1 MKIWVKIGE
10 NEQKMYKKIGAD
22 PGVVLWWVNKEI
34 VKILEET
41 ENIYGVLNDLDEE
54 TLVEGLIETAIRTKD
69 RREEQQRI
77 NEKEKQD
84 NLRKKLKMGK
94 IRRKHLDSL
103 MKSEV

>member
-10 NEQKMYKKIGAD
+10 NEQKLYKKIGAD

-94 IRRKHLDSL
+94 IRRKHLENVSL
-103 MKSEV
+103 

>member
-10 NEQKMYKKIGAD
+10 NEQKLYKKIGAD
-22 PGVVLWWVNKEI
+22 PGVVLWWVNKKI

-94 IRRKHLDSL
+94 IRRKHLENVSL
-103 MKSEV
+103 

>member
-1 MKIWVKIGE
+1 MKIWVKISE
-10 NEQKMYKKIGAD
+10 KEQKTYKKIGAD
-22 PGVVLWWVNKEI
+22 PSIVLWWVNKEI
-34 VKILEET
+34 VKIIEET

-94 IRRKHLDSL
+94 IRSKHLDSL

>member
-10 NEQKMYKKIGAD
+10 NEQKLYKKIGAD
-22 PGVVLWWVNKEI
+22 PGVVLWWVNKKI

>member
-1 MKIWVKIGE
+1 M
-10 NEQKMYKKIGAD
+10 
-22 PGVVLWWVNKEI
+22 WWVNKEI

-41 ENIYGVLNDLDEE
+41 ENIYGVLSDLDEE

-94 IRRKHLDSL
+94 IRSKHLDSL

>member
-10 NEQKMYKKIGAD
+10 NEQKLYKKIGAD
-22 PGVVLWWVNKEI
+22 PGVVLWWVNKKI

-94 IRRKHLDSL
+94 IRSKHLDSL
-103 MKSEV
+103 MKNEV

>member
-10 NEQKMYKKIGAD
+10 NEQKLYKKIGAD

-41 ENIYGVLNDLDEE
+41 ENIYGVLSDLDEE

>member
-10 NEQKMYKKIGAD
+10 NEQKLYKKIGAD

-94 IRRKHLDSL
+94 IRSKHLDSL

>member
-10 NEQKMYKKIGAD
+10 NEQKLYKKIGAD
-22 PGVVLWWVNKEI
+22 PGVVLWWVNKKI

-94 IRRKHLDSL
+94 IRSKHLDSL

>member
-10 NEQKMYKKIGAD
+10 NEQKLYKKIGAD

-84 NLRKKLKMGK
+84 NLRKKLKIGK

>member
-10 NEQKMYKKIGAD
+10 NEQKLYKKIGAD

>member
-22 PGVVLWWVNKEI
+22 PGVVLWWVNKKI

-94 IRRKHLDSL
+94 IRRKHLENVSL
-103 MKSEV
+103 

>member
-41 ENIYGVLNDLDEE
+41 ENIYGVLSGLDEE

-94 IRRKHLDSL
+94 IRSKHLDSL

>member
-10 NEQKMYKKIGAD
+10 NEQKLYKKIGAD

-54 TLVEGLIETAIRTKD
+54 TLVEGLIETALKTKE
-69 RREEQQRI
+69 RRKEQQEI
-77 NEKEKQD
+77 NRHETKERD
-84 NLRKKLKMGK
+84 RKKEKMGK
-94 IRRKHLDSL
+94 IRERHLENVSL
-103 MKSEV
+103 

>member
-1 MKIWVKIGE
+1 MKIWVKISE
-10 NEQKMYKKIGAD
+10 KEQKTYKKIGAD
-22 PGVVLWWVNKEI
+22 PGVVLWWVNKKI

-94 IRRKHLDSL
+94 IRRKHLENVSL
-103 MKSEV
+103 